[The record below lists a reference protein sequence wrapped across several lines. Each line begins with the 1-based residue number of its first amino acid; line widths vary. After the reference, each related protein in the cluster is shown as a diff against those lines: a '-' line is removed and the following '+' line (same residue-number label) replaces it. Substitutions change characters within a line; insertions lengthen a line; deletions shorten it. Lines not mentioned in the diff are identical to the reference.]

1 MASERI
7 GQADAEIGFDELKN
21 QWGWAGFTT
30 RELKRCQLMARPIAL
45 IYN

>member
-1 MASERI
+1 MPCERI

-30 RELKRCQLMARPIAL
+30 CDLKRCQRMARLIAL
-45 IYN
+45 IYK